1 MGKRRSHAALQKIMT
16 PTSSLTRRAFL
27 CRAAAITTTAF
38 ASPSAVKQVPAIDT
52 HTHFYD
58 TARSQGV
65 PWPPPSEPVLY
76 KPHFP
81 AEFQTLTAPLG
92 VVGTVVVEAS
102 PWVEDNQWILD
113 LAKDHPFIVGFI
125 GNLELGK
132 PEFAANLNRFGANPL
147 FRGLRVNGRALAGG
161 LGQAAFEKD
170 LQRLGERRY
179 ALDVVGDGS
188 MLPNVARVAKLAP
201 GLRIVID
208 HLPFAEWDKDLPT
221 MQRALAEAA
230 QMPNIHAK
238 VSNVARRVDGKPVES
253 PESYRPALDA
263 LWKLF
268 GADRLI
274 FGSNWPVS
282 NRVAPYAALHKIV
295 ADYFAARGQ
304 AASEK
309 YFWKNSLA
317 AYGWIARG
325 EARRLRK

>member
-1 MGKRRSHAALQKIMT
+1 MFQSAALAT
-16 PTSSLTRRAFL
+16 A
-27 CRAAAITTTAF
+27 AF
-38 ASPSAVKQVPAIDT
+38 ASARPIPVIDT

-58 TARSQGV
+58 TARAQGV

-81 AEFQTLTAPLG
+81 PEFQTLTKTHG

-102 PWVEDNQWILD
+102 PWVEDNQWILN
-113 LAKDHPFIVGFI
+113 LAKDNPFIVGFI

-132 PEFAANLNRFGANPL
+132 PEFAANLNRFGANPV
-147 FRGLRVNGRALAGG
+147 FRGLRVNGRALGNG
-161 LGQAAFEKD
+161 LGQSAFEKD
-170 LQRLGERRY
+170 LQALGERKY
-179 ALDVVGDGS
+179 AMDVVGDGA
-188 MLPNVARVAKLAP
+188 MLPNVVRAAKLAP

-208 HLPFAEWDKDLPT
+208 HLPFGEWDKDVPA
-221 MQRALAEAA
+221 MQRVLAEAA
-230 QMPNIHAK
+230 QLPNVYAK
-238 VSNVARRVDGKPVES
+238 VSNVVRRLDGKVIEA

-268 GADRLI
+268 GAERLI

-304 AASEK
+304 SAAEK

-325 EARRLRK
+325 EARRLKK